1 MQTPASLA
9 AATADAAAHFPS
21 PAASEP
27 ADPVG
32 LPGETAEPL
41 DFEAELVAGTDERYY
56 DADLYDLEYGRRRH
70 DIDWYRGLARDVAEA
85 AAGREEPLRI
95 VDLGCGSGRL
105 LVPLLRDGH
114 WVCGID
120 RSVPMLRACQKR
132 LSSVNARARTRV
144 HILQSDFRAL
154 PLAGPFRLI
163 LCPFNAFMHLY
174 TRDDVERFLA
184 EVRRLLQPDGIFALD
199 VFHPD
204 PVWLARN
211 PMRRFAR
218 TRIRHPRS
226 GERLIQSTS
235 HVYDPATQMAWI
247 RFYYE
252 PDPQTGPPTRAFEP
266 GREVAGRTTAD
277 ARASGVTR
285 VVRLAQR
292 LYFPAELEALLHYN
306 GFAITYRAGG
316 FDGSPLC
323 PVSSE
328 QVICAR
334 IR

>member
-32 LPGETAEPL
+32 LLGETAEPL
-41 DFEAELVAGTDERYY
+41 DFEAELAAGTDERYY

-70 DIDWYRGLARDVAEA
+70 DIDWYRKLARDVAEA

-120 RSVPMLRACQKR
+120 RSAPMLRACQKR

-184 EVRRLLQPDGIFALD
+184 EVAERADAGLVVAPSESPDFQQVDLRKRRYGAGPIS
-199 VFHPD
+199 D
-204 PVWLARN
+204 PGPRLSLARLIDRLRGGAD
-211 PMRRFAR
+211 PTYHLFGSSL
-218 TRIRHPRS
+218 HLS
-226 GERLIQSTS
+226 GLPNS
-235 HVYDPATQMAWI
+235 
-247 RFYYE
+247 
-252 PDPQTGPPTRAFEP
+252 
-266 GREVAGRTTAD
+266 
-277 ARASGVTR
+277 
-285 VVRLAQR
+285 
-292 LYFPAELEALLHYN
+292 
-306 GFAITYRAGG
+306 
-316 FDGSPLC
+316 
-323 PVSSE
+323 
-328 QVICAR
+328 
-334 IR
+334 

>member
-1 MQTPASLA
+1 MPATESPLQAPPERLVAPEDSAAYHPDFLA
-9 AATADAAAHFPS
+9 ALAA
-21 PAASEP
+21 
-27 ADPVG
+27 G
-32 LPGETAEPL
+32 TAE
-41 DFEAELVAGTDERYY
+41 RYH

-70 DIDWYRGLARDVAEA
+70 DVAWYRELAARQAQGSADPESF
-85 AAGREEPLRI
+85 RI
-95 VDLGCGSGRL
+95 VELGCGSGRL
-105 LVPLLRDGH
+105 LLPLARAGH
-114 WVCGID
+114 DVLGVD
-120 RSVPMLRACQKR
+120 RSSAMLRACRKR
-132 LSSVNARARTRV
+132 LSSLNARTRARV
-144 HILQSDFRAL
+144 HILQSDFRQL
-154 PLAGPFRLI
+154 PLAGRFPLI

-211 PMRRFAR
+211 PLRRFAR

-277 ARASGVTR
+277 ATADGVTR

-334 IR
+334 MR

>member
-1 MQTPASLA
+1 MPC
-9 AATADAAAHFPS
+9 
-21 PAASEP
+21 AASAEP
-27 ADPVG
+27 KQTIHESAPTDAQP
-32 LPGETAEPL
+32 EDTAAPL
-41 DFEAELVAGTDERYY
+41 DFEAELAAGTDERYH

-70 DIDWYRGLARDVAEA
+70 DIDWYRKLASDVAADA
-85 AAGREEPLRI
+85 ATADEPLRV

-105 LVPLLRDGH
+105 LVPLVRDGH
-114 WVCGID
+114 WVCGVD
-120 RSVPMLRACQKR
+120 RSATMLRACQKR

-154 PLAGPFRLI
+154 PLTGPFHLI

-174 TRDDVERFLA
+174 SREDVERCLS
-184 EVRRLLQPDGIFALD
+184 EVRRLLAPDGVFALD

-218 TRIRHPRS
+218 TRIRHPRT

-252 PDPQTGPPTRAFEP
+252 PDLQTGLPTRAFEP
-266 GREVAGRTTAD
+266 RRDVAGVTTSAPQV
-277 ARASGVTR
+277 GTKTR

-292 LYFPAELEALLHYN
+292 LFFPAELEALLHYN
-306 GFAITYRAGG
+306 GFAISYRAGG